1 MKSNKDQVPNPPD
14 GKAVTGAS
22 GRGFDLEPVAGRGGG
37 RGRERDSSWELMG
50 ILVVHTL
57 WLQISLL
64 RKRLLC
70 IFFTKIAGNLI
81 DQE

>member
-22 GRGFDLEPVAGRGGG
+22 GRGFELEPVAGGGM
-37 RGRERDSSWELMG
+37 GRERDSSWELMG
-50 ILVVHTL
+50 TLVVHTL

-70 IFFTKIAGNLI
+70 LFFTKIAGNLI
-81 DQE
+81 DRE